1 MLPNPQG
8 PSYNSSYC
16 PTKMPLG
23 QFFNNSAHSSGRFG
37 LWVIYLFYYHLRKIL
52 KDFFKFEN
60 FKRYSLNLRLLYLVN
75 VGIQGLKSLD
85 LQISFHILMIKELN
99 SKEVI
104 I

>member
-37 LWVIYLFYYHLRKIL
+37 LWVIYLFYYHSRKIL
-52 KDFFKFEN
+52 KDF
-60 FKRYSLNLRLLYLVN
+60 LNLKILK
-75 VGIQGLKSLD
+75 GIPSIYAYCIWSMLGYKA
-85 LQISFHILMIKELN
+85 
-99 SKEVI
+99 
-104 I
+104 